1 MKLENWPA
9 IPSASESLLRAA
21 SATYPTF
28 QTAESIVSRGS
39 PVRGVPRSSI
49 AGPDCPTRVLPRDSG
64 RSSLPRILG
73 ADSNLNPTRATP
85 TRKKELDTGIR
96 VAY

>member
-39 PVRGVPRSSI
+39 PVRGVPRSNYCWPGSSNTGL
-49 AGPDCPTRVLPRDSG
+49 AQGQWPELLAQDL
-64 RSSLPRILG
+64 RSRFQP
-73 ADSNLNPTRATP
+73 
-85 TRKKELDTGIR
+85 
-96 VAY
+96 